1 MFARFR
7 SNHQAALETQAL
19 VERRAVLRASIG
31 GTGLLAAGAWPG
43 RSTAADERRTAP
55 LHQLLLLSNEWNTI
69 INDSA
74 HRAATILG
82 LPYQSTT
89 FNLNDAVALTQAQ
102 SAAAA
107 GAKLF
112 LINSVDGS
120 GLRPIAQ
127 TAERNGGA
135 LVNVGSN
142 LPWTSPFDDG
152 PGYTQAFATREDVGA
167 YEVVRYTVGLAVKK
181 FGPNVKLLHVTGPK
195 GAFMDNFRTASVRRA
210 VAEYPGATIVGSL
223 PGNWSAEDGQKATE
237 DLISRYGVPNAIIA
251 QNDGSLTG
259 VLAALRGLNIEAGT
273 KVFTCGVDGAT
284 DILRA
289 VRRGH
294 VAATAFQS
302 PAYHGIQAVARLY
315 DALNGYQPSAPERF
329 VGFAGLLVT
338 RDNVDGVL
346 KRYVDNPN
354 LPFDPRLLSHVISG
368 DRWDPQAPLVPLRYE
383 AYYTEA
389 GVSKPP
395 SWQAPAPYAAS
406 IKSGEFDRVT
416 ERYTAAYRLK
426 LDDFGYAGVTT

>member
-1 MFARFR
+1 MVGLDGNAR
-7 SNHQAALETQAL
+7 AA
-19 VERRAVLRASIG
+19 ERQ
-31 GTGLLAAGAWPG
+31 
-43 RSTAADERRTAP
+43 TAP

-69 INDSA
+69 INDA
-74 HRAATILG
+74 AQRAATMLG
-82 LPYQSTT
+82 LPYSSTT
-89 FNLNDAVALTQAQ
+89 FNLNDATALTQAQ

-120 GLRPIAQ
+120 GLRPIAA
-127 TAERNGGA
+127 TAARSGGSV
-135 LVNVGSN
+135 VNVGSN
-142 LPWTSPFDDG
+142 LPWTTPFDDG
-152 PGYTQAFATREDVGA
+152 PAYVQAFVTREDVGF
-167 YEVVRYTVGLAVKK
+167 YEAVHYTVGLIVKK
-181 FGPNVKLLHVTGPK
+181 AGPQAKLLHITGPK
-195 GAFMDNFRTASVRRA
+195 GAFIDNLRTASVRRA
-210 VAEYPGATIVGSL
+210 VADYPGVTIVGSL
-223 PGNWSAEDGQKATE
+223 PGNWSAEQGQKATE
-237 DLISRYGVPNAIIA
+237 DLISRLGVPDGIIA

-259 VLAALRGLNIEAGT
+259 VLAALRGLGIRAGT
-273 KVFTCGVDGAT
+273 QVLCCGVDGAT

-289 VRRGH
+289 VQRGH

-346 KRYVDNPN
+346 KRYVDNSN

-383 AYYTEA
+383 PY
-389 GVSKPP
+389 
-395 SWQAPAPYAAS
+395 YAAS
-406 IKSGEFDRVT
+406 GAPKPATWQPPAAYAASLRSGEFNRET
-416 ERYTAAYRLK
+416 QRYTAAYRLK
-426 LDDFGYAGVTT
+426 LDDFSYGGVKA

>member
-1 MFARFR
+1 MSLFSSLDQSIGSLGTPVR
-7 SNHQAALETQAL
+7 
-19 VERRAVLRASIG
+19 RRALLRGGIA
-31 GTGLLAAGAWPG
+31 GTGLLVAGARPEL
-43 RSTAADERRTAP
+43 SAKANTARTAP

-69 INDSA
+69 INDAA

-82 LPYQSTT
+82 LPYESTT

-107 GAKLF
+107 GARLF
-112 LINSVDGS
+112 LINSLDGS
-120 GLRPIAQ
+120 GLRPISQ
-127 TAERNGGA
+127 TAARNGGF

-152 PGYTQAFATREDVGA
+152 PAYTQAFATREDVGV
-167 YEVVRYTVGLAVKK
+167 YEVVRYTVGLAEKK
-181 FGPNVKLLHVTGPK
+181 FGPHVKLLHVTGPK

-210 VAEYPGATIVGSL
+210 VAEIPGATIVGSL

-259 VLAALRGLNIEAGT
+259 VLAALRGLDIEAGAQ
-273 KVFTCGVDGAT
+273 VFTCGVDGAT

-289 VRRGH
+289 VQRGH

-338 RDNVDGVL
+338 RGNVDGVL

-368 DRWDPQAPLVPLRYE
+368 DRWDPQAPLVPIRYE

-389 GVSKPP
+389 GAPKPAN
-395 SWQAPAPYAAS
+395 WQPPALYAAS
-406 IKSGEFDRVT
+406 IQSGEFDRIT
-416 ERYTAAYRLK
+416 KRYTDAYRLK
-426 LDDFGYAGVTT
+426 LDDFGYLGVKA

>member
-1 MFARFR
+1 MNRRRLLR
-7 SNHQAALETQAL
+7 SAGAAAVLGGLA
-19 VERRAVLRASIG
+19 RRAA
-31 GTGLLAAGAWPG
+31 
-43 RSTAADERRTAP
+43 AADVPKTAP

-69 INDSA
+69 INDA
-74 HRAATILG
+74 ARRAATILG

-120 GLRPIAQ
+120 GLRPIAD
-127 TAERNGGA
+127 TAARSGGFV
-135 LVNVGSN
+135 VNVGSN

-152 PGYTQAFATREDVGA
+152 PAYTQAFATREDVGF
-167 YEVVRYTVGLAVKK
+167 YEAVRYTIGLVVKK
-181 FGPNVKLLHVTGPK
+181 TGPHAKLLHITGPK
-195 GAFMDNFRTASVRRA
+195 GAFVDNLRTASVRRA
-210 VAEYPGATIVGSL
+210 VADYPGVSIVGSL

-237 DLISRYGVPNAIIA
+237 DLISRLGMPDGIIA

-259 VLAALRGLNIEAGT
+259 VLAALRGLGIEAGT
-273 KVFTCGVDGAT
+273 QVLCCGVDGAT

-289 VRRGH
+289 IARGH

-338 RDNVDGVL
+338 RDNVGGVL

-354 LPFDPRLLSHVISG
+354 LPFDPRRLSHVVSG
-368 DRWDPQAPLVPLRYE
+368 DHWDPQAPLVPLHYE
-383 AYYTEA
+383 TYYADA
-389 GVSKPP
+389 GLLKPAN
-395 SWQAPAPYAAS
+395 WQPPAPYAAS
-406 IKSGEFDRVT
+406 LRSGEFDRVT

-426 LDDFGYAGVTT
+426 LDDFGYAGVAT